1 MKTLSVKNSILLMVA
16 ATFTFLLLTGCEK
29 EMDTLFSND
38 QAEMSPNLPLRDETQ
53 NSSLPDEPLKPQK
66 ITGDLGY
73 EELKTVTVMGVFT
86 GNPRLVGMEKT
97 VVEFEINQIISHPSL
112 LTKPILKAP
121 AHKVK
126 NRMLNSVKCNF
137 ELEFLAGTFPW
148 KITGALLLKP
158 GEIVDLGTLPG
169 FYGMITDGIF
179 SAKITELVL
188 YDELDGTIS
197 SEK

>member
-29 EMDTLFSND
+29 EMDTLFTGD

-53 NSSLPDEPLKPQK
+53 NSSLPEEPLKPQK

-97 VVEFEINQIISHPSL
+97 VVEFES
-112 LTKPILKAP
+112 T
-121 AHKVK
+121 
-126 NRMLNSVKCNF
+126 
-137 ELEFLAGTFPW
+137 
-148 KITGALLLKP
+148 
-158 GEIVDLGTLPG
+158 LGRW
-169 FYGMITDGIF
+169 
-179 SAKITELVL
+179 SK
-188 YDELDGTIS
+188 
-197 SEK
+197 